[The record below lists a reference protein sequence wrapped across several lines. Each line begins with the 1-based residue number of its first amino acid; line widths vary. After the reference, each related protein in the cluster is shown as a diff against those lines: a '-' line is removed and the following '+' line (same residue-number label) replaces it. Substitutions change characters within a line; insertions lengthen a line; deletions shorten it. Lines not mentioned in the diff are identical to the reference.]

1 MNIDTNTNNS
11 KGPSFYRAAWLPL
24 HPQTTSARHVLHTST
39 CSLSSKIFLQIQIK
53 NKCKSKYKYSDAW
66 LPHHPYIASA
76 YPHLLC
82 LIPTRYI
89 PCGWHPFPPLFVK
102 WHMYV
107 VCCLEVYV
115 HNFIVIFNVLRCWN
129 PDSEHT
135 KKATNIKMNDYT
147 DTWAGHTIYT
157 CLNVYLGP
165 KRCLWKHATFICQS
179 FKFRLWIKHPPLTA
193 KRISFLLFGLTFY
206 RYARISSK
214 FLRYV
219 RGRISQIWQWAARW
233 NWHRSRP
240 FVLFSRTHLGILKRF
255 RGIHTQGPWQRST
268 LASFPSTFKQ
278 KDVLVIES

>member
-1 MNIDTNTNNS
+1 
-11 KGPSFYRAAWLPL
+11 
-24 HPQTTSARHVLHTST
+24 
-39 CSLSSKIFLQIQIK
+39 
-53 NKCKSKYKYSDAW
+53 
-66 LPHHPYIASA
+66 
-76 YPHLLC
+76 
-82 LIPTRYI
+82 
-89 PCGWHPFPPLFVK
+89 
-102 WHMYV
+102 MYV

-115 HNFIVIFNVLRCWN
+115 QNFIVIFIVLRCWN

-165 KRCLWKHATFICQS
+165 KRCLWKHPTFICQS
-179 FKFRLWIKHPPLTA
+179 FKFRLWIKHSPLTA

-219 RGRISQIWQWAARW
+219 RGRISQIWQRAARW
-233 NWHRSRP
+233 NWHRSRL

-255 RGIHTQGPWQRST
+255 RFWTGFYRYITKLILH
-268 LASFPSTFKQ
+268 ASSHRISK
-278 KDVLVIES
+278 KCGLVWLENKVLEVWVFLSALIKIF